1 MSTDIIVPL
10 DLWEEDQ
17 EGVITSWLVSNGARV
32 ETGDLLAEVMV
43 EKIQHEIESPAAGT
57 LQITKEEDEVVN
69 KGDVIASLSG

>member
-32 ETGDLLAEVMV
+32 ETGELLAEVMV
-43 EKIQHEIESPAAGT
+43 EKIQHEIESPAPGT
-57 LQITKEEDEVVN
+57 LQITRKEDEVVN
-69 KGDVIASLSG
+69 KGDVIATLSD